1 MPDPRIVVLASRA
14 GTLLQALLDSELR
27 RLIVA
32 VGSDQPEA
40 PALARARAA
49 DVPTFVVPMT
59 DDREVWNRD
68 VVEHLQTHEA
78 NLVVTAGFMR
88 ILGGPVIEAFENRI
102 INSHPALLPSFPG
115 AHAVR
120 DAVESGV
127 KVTGCTIH
135 IVNEGVDT
143 GPIVAQCPVAVEDG
157 DTVESLHER
166 IKERERAL
174 LVDVL
179 DRIVREGVSVHGR
192 TVEFG

>member
-1 MPDPRIVVLASRA
+1 MPDPRIVVLASGA
-14 GTLLQALLDSELR
+14 GTLLQALLDSEIR
-27 RLIVA
+27 MLIVA

-49 DVPTFVVPMT
+49 DVPTFVVPMAE
-59 DDREVWNRD
+59 DREVWNRD
-68 VVEHLQTHEA
+68 VVKHLQALETD
-78 NLVVTAGFMR
+78 LVVTAGFMR
-88 ILGGPVIEAFENRI
+88 VLGGPVIEAFENRI

-120 DAVESGV
+120 DAIESGV

-135 IVNEGVDT
+135 IIDEGVDT
-143 GPIVAQCPVAVEDG
+143 GPIIAQCPVAVRDG

-166 IKERERAL
+166 IKERERTL

-179 DRIVREGVSVHGR
+179 DRIVRGGVSVHGR

>member
-1 MPDPRIVVLASRA
+1 
-14 GTLLQALLDSELR
+14 
-27 RLIVA
+27 
-32 VGSDQPEA
+32 
-40 PALARARAA
+40 ALARARAA

-88 ILGGPVIEAFENRI
+88 ILGGPVIEAFENQI

-120 DAVESGV
+120 DAIESGV

-135 IVNEGVDT
+135 IIDEGVDT
-143 GPIVAQCPVAVEDG
+143 GPIIAQCPVAVRDG
-157 DTVESLHER
+157 DTVESLHKR
-166 IKERERAL
+166 IKEHERTL

-179 DRIVREGVSVHGR
+179 GRIVREGVSIDGR

>member
-1 MPDPRIVVLASRA
+1 MPDPRIVVLASGA
-14 GTLLQALLDSELR
+14 GTLLQALLDSEIR

-120 DAVESGV
+120 DAIESGV

-135 IVNEGVDT
+135 IIDEGVDT
-143 GPIVAQCPVAVEDG
+143 GPIIAQCPVAVRDG
-157 DTVESLHER
+157 DTVESLHKR
-166 IKERERAL
+166 IKEHERTL

-179 DRIVREGVSVHGR
+179 GRIVREGVSIDGR

>member
-1 MPDPRIVVLASRA
+1 M
-14 GTLLQALLDSELR
+14 
-27 RLIVA
+27 LIVA

-49 DVPTFVVPMT
+49 DVPTFVVPMAE
-59 DDREVWNRD
+59 DREVWNRD
-68 VVEHLQTHEA
+68 VVKHLQALETD
-78 NLVVTAGFMR
+78 LVVTAGFMR
-88 ILGGPVIEAFENRI
+88 VLGGPVIEAFENRI

-120 DAVESGV
+120 DAIESGV

-135 IVNEGVDT
+135 IIDEGVDT
-143 GPIVAQCPVAVEDG
+143 GPIIAQCPVAVRDG
-157 DTVESLHER
+157 DTVESLHKR
-166 IKERERAL
+166 IKEHERTL

-179 DRIVREGVSVHGR
+179 GRIVREGVSIDGR

>member
-14 GTLLQALLDSELR
+14 GTLLQALLDSEIR
-27 RLIVA
+27 RHIFAVA
-32 VGSDQPEA
+32 SDQPEA

-49 DVPTFVVPMT
+49 DVPTFVVPMAE
-59 DDREVWNRD
+59 DREVWNRD
-68 VVEHLQTHEA
+68 VVEHLQAHEG

-88 ILGGPVIEAFENRI
+88 VLGGPVIEAFENRI

-135 IVNEGVDT
+135 IIDDGVDT
-143 GPIVAQCPVAVEDG
+143 GPIIAQCPVPVDDG

-166 IKERERAL
+166 IKEQERIL

-179 DRIVREGVSVHGR
+179 GRIVREGVSVHGR

>member
-1 MPDPRIVVLASRA
+1 MPDPQIVVLASGA
-14 GTLLQALLDSELR
+14 GTLLQALLDSEIG

-49 DVPTFVVPMT
+49 DVPTFVVPMAE
-59 DDREVWNRD
+59 DREVWNRD
-68 VVEHLQTHEA
+68 VVKHLQAHETD
-78 NLVVTAGFMR
+78 LVVTAGFMR
-88 ILGGPVIEAFENRI
+88 VLGGPVIEAFENRI

-166 IKERERAL
+166 IKERERTL

>member
-1 MPDPRIVVLASRA
+1 MSDPRIVVLASGA

>member
-1 MPDPRIVVLASRA
+1 MPDPRIVVLASGA

-115 AHAVR
+115 AHAVH

-179 DRIVREGVSVHGR
+179 DRVVREGVSVHGR

>member
-1 MPDPRIVVLASRA
+1 MPDPRIVVLASGA

-68 VVEHLQTHEA
+68 VVKHLQTHEA

>member
-1 MPDPRIVVLASRA
+1 VPDPRIVVLASGA
-14 GTLLQALLDSELR
+14 GTLLQALLDSEIR

-49 DVPTFVVPMT
+49 DVPTFVVPMAE
-59 DDREVWNRD
+59 DREVWNRD
-68 VVEHLQTHEA
+68 VVEHLQAHEG

-88 ILGGPVIEAFENRI
+88 VLGGPVIEAFENRI

-135 IVNEGVDT
+135 IIDDGVDT
-143 GPIVAQCPVAVEDG
+143 GPIIAQCPVPVDDG

-166 IKERERAL
+166 IKEQERIL

-179 DRIVREGVSVHGR
+179 GRIVREGVSVHGR

>member
-1 MPDPRIVVLASRA
+1 MPDPRIVVLASGA

-135 IVNEGVDT
+135 IINEGVDT

-166 IKERERAL
+166 IKERERTL

>member
-1 MPDPRIVVLASRA
+1 MPDPRIVVLVSGA
-14 GTLLQALLDSELR
+14 GTLLQALLDSEIR

-49 DVPTFVVPMT
+49 DVPTFVVPMA
-59 DDREVWNRD
+59 DDREEWNRD
-68 VVEHLQTHEA
+68 VVEHLQAHEA
-78 NLVVTAGFMR
+78 DLVVTAGFMR
-88 ILGGPVIEAFENRI
+88 VLGEPVIEAFKNRI
-102 INSHPALLPSFPG
+102 INSHPALLPSFSG

-135 IVNEGVDT
+135 IVDEGVDT
-143 GPIVAQCPVAVEDG
+143 GPIVAQCPVAVEDS

-166 IKERERAL
+166 IKEHERTL

-179 DRIVREGVSVHGR
+179 GRIVREGVSVDGR
-192 TVEFG
+192 TVAFG

>member
-1 MPDPRIVVLASRA
+1 MPDPRIVVLASGA

-88 ILGGPVIEAFENRI
+88 VLGGPVIEAFENRI

-166 IKERERAL
+166 IKERERTL

>member
-1 MPDPRIVVLASRA
+1 MPDSRIVVLASGA
-14 GTLLQALLDSELR
+14 GTLLQALLNSEIR

-32 VGSDQPEA
+32 VGSDQPKA
-40 PALARARAA
+40 PALARARTAG
-49 DVPTFVVPMT
+49 VPTFVVPMAE
-59 DDREVWNRD
+59 DREGWNTD
-68 VVEHLQTHEA
+68 LVEHLQAHEA
-78 NLVVTAGFMR
+78 DLVVTAGFMR
-88 ILGGPVIEAFENRI
+88 VLGGPVIEAFENRV

-135 IVNEGVDT
+135 IIDDGVDT
-143 GPIVAQCPVAVEDG
+143 GPIIAQCPVPVDDG

-166 IKERERAL
+166 IKEHERTL

-179 DRIVREGVSVHGR
+179 GRVVREGVSVHGR
-192 TVEFG
+192 TVAFG

>member
-1 MPDPRIVVLASRA
+1 MPDPRIVVLASGA
-14 GTLLQALLDSELR
+14 GTLLQALLDSEIR

-49 DVPTFVVPMT
+49 DVPTFVVPMAE
-59 DDREVWNRD
+59 DREVWNRD
-68 VVEHLQTHEA
+68 VVKHLQALETD
-78 NLVVTAGFMR
+78 LVVTAGFMR
-88 ILGGPVIEAFENRI
+88 VLGGPVIEAFENRI

-120 DAVESGV
+120 DAIESGV

-135 IVNEGVDT
+135 IVDEGVDT
-143 GPIVAQCPVAVEDG
+143 GPIIAQCPVTVRDG

-166 IKERERAL
+166 IKERERTL

>member
-1 MPDPRIVVLASRA
+1 MPDPRIVVLASGA
-14 GTLLQALLDSELR
+14 GTLLQALLDSEIR

-49 DVPTFVVPMT
+49 DVPTFVVPMAE
-59 DDREVWNRD
+59 DREVWNRD
-68 VVEHLQTHEA
+68 VVGHLQAHEG

-88 ILGGPVIEAFENRI
+88 VLGGPVIEAFENRI

-135 IVNEGVDT
+135 IIDDGVDT
-143 GPIVAQCPVAVEDG
+143 GPIIAQCPATVRDG

-166 IKERERAL
+166 IKERERTL

-179 DRIVREGVSVHGR
+179 GRIVREGVSVHGR

>member
-1 MPDPRIVVLASRA
+1 MPDPRIVVLASGA

-88 ILGGPVIEAFENRI
+88 ILGRPVIEAFENRI

-179 DRIVREGVSVHGR
+179 DRVVREGVSVHGR

>member
-1 MPDPRIVVLASRA
+1 MPDPRIVVLASGA
-14 GTLLQALLDSELR
+14 GTLLQALLDSGIR
-27 RLIVA
+27 KSIVA

-49 DVPTFVVPMT
+49 DVPTFVVPMAE
-59 DDREVWNRD
+59 DREVWNRD
-68 VVEHLQTHEA
+68 VVEYLQAHEA
-78 NLVVTAGFMR
+78 DLVVTAGFMR
-88 ILGGPVIEAFENRI
+88 VLGGPVIEAFENRI

-120 DAVESGV
+120 DSVESGV

-135 IVNEGVDT
+135 IVDEGVDT
-143 GPIVAQCPVAVEDG
+143 GPIIAQSPVSVRDG

-166 IKERERAL
+166 IKEHERTL

-179 DRIVREGVSVHGR
+179 GRIVREGVSVDGR
-192 TVEFG
+192 TVAFG